1 MESHVRL
8 LPDGLKIHLGWHWND
23 FIHGIDYHLR
33 IPIANDIQHGF
44 PSGLEIFVTFLTGN

>member
-8 LPDGLKIHLGWHWND
+8 LPDGLKTHLGWHWND
-23 FIHGIDYHLR
+23 FIHGIDYHLC
-33 IPIANDIQHGF
+33 IPITNDIQHGF